1 MQKINAMKRIIDE
14 KIDISE
20 RMYGPL
26 SEVITYL
33 QDVLLEYPDAVLM
46 KESANEDTIMLVSP
60 REETDSEYQERMEF
74 YKREFERAR
83 KKDEEREREARE
95 REEYFEMKRKFGY

>member
-26 SEVITYL
+26 SEVIAYL

-74 YKREFERAR
+74 YEREFERAR
-83 KKDEEREREARE
+83 KKGEEDARAERE